1 MNVEPCKWS
10 HAGDNEHREFVLPGP
25 FKKDGVTGKKVCQ
38 DCCRF
43 LGWVWADREEKPVE
57 KTASISPDR
66 DLLHLLQTRLSEMVE
81 NDWEQTFLKD
91 LSKRNNW
98 SAKQLQA
105 FERIR
110 SKFFEIS
117 NENKEEKN
125 AGSEQPK
132 PQPVDDDDFVVP
144 F

>member
-10 HAGDNEHREFVLPGP
+10 HTGDDLHREFVLPGP
-25 FKKDGVTGKKVCQ
+25 FKKDGVNGKKVCQ

-43 LGWVWADREEKPVE
+43 LGWVWADNQE
-57 KTASISPDR
+57 KTQEKVASISPHR
-66 DLLHLLQTRLSEMVE
+66 DLLHLVQTKIGEMNE
-81 NDWEQTFLKD
+81 WEQTFLKD

-110 SKFFEIS
+110 SKFFEIP
-117 NENKEEKN
+117 NENKEKEN

-132 PQPVDDDDFVVP
+132 PPVDDDDFVVP

>member
-10 HAGDNEHREFVLPGP
+10 YSGDNEHREFVLPGP

-43 LGWVWADREEKPVE
+43 LGWVWREEKAVE

-66 DLLHLLQTRLSEMVE
+66 DLLHLVQTKLSEM

-125 AGSEQPK
+125 AGSEQSK